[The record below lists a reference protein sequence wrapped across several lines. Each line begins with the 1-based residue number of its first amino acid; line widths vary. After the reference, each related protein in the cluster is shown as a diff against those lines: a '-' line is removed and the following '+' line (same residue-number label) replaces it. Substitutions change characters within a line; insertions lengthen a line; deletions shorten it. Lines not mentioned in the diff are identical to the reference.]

1 MWYKIL
7 YKHVGKK
14 QTLKRNA
21 KRKVHLGK
29 DTIVDDQGVV
39 LAEYH
44 RWREQANKTIY
55 VTMYLDDE
63 NVYDAYN
70 GLGSL
75 GMVWGYIMKKY
86 DHESGIFYFSS
97 SVKDDII
104 DLTKLSI
111 GTVRSSVKSFT
122 ESNLL
127 VRVIGAEYMVNPNYY
142 YKGTWEKRPAMIEIY
157 SKLKGIDETRKTNKD
172 IELKVV
178 KKTS

>member
-1 MWYKIL
+1 MVYKIL
-7 YKHVGKK
+7 YNDVGKK
-14 QTLKRNA
+14 PTLKRNA

-55 VTMYLDDE
+55 VSMYLDDE
-63 NVYDAYN
+63 KVYEAYM

-104 DLTKLSI
+104 NVTKLSV

-122 ESNLL
+122 NSNLL
-127 VRVIGAEYMVNPNYY
+127 VRVIGAEYMVNPTFF
-142 YKGTWEKRPAMIEIY
+142 YKGGWEKRGPMIELY
-157 SKLKGIDETRKTNKD
+157 KKLKDIDESRKANKG

-178 KKTS
+178 STL